1 MPGWHLDAIC
11 EHLEAVTRGEI
22 RNLLINM
29 PPRHMK
35 SLAVSVFWPVW
46 VWLKKPEFRWL
57 FSSYALSLS
66 IRDSLKCRRLIESR
80 WFQDQWSGAFALTG
94 DQNAKLKFDN
104 DKRGYRIATSVGG
117 AATGEGG
124 DAVVCFPFYE
134 TVQTEDGPISIGEIV
149 ENRLRIRALSWNRET
164 GAAEMRQITGWHTN
178 SPSKLVQV
186 ITDAGSLVCTP
197 DHKIL
202 CNTGFCRADSLRS
215 ASLVATIDIGEG
227 RRGNSPKPP
236 IANGVHGGTLNA
248 ISPCSDGSRFRRYEN
263 ISCLLAR
270 DFCSRL
276 SDSRIAVHVNAIPD
290 ILRSCA
296 VGQVLRTGISRVAIK
311 VSHVMANRAWADE
324 CEGDQYVG
332 FNMPSASIDAKNCTR
347 IPVGFSEFEDAS
359 GNRKRNPSPHY
370 GSRQTAHSADGGGF
384 IARKTGN
391 LMPFFRRVISVN
403 DAGFAGKT
411 YCISVE
417 HNHTFIVGNGSI
429 VSNCDDPHNVQER
442 ESDPIRESTLS
453 WWDQV
458 MSTRLNDPKL
468 GSKVVVMQRVHEKD
482 LSGHILSQGGYVH
495 LCLPAEFECN
505 RRCITE
511 VGWEDPR
518 REPGELLWPARIG
531 PKEIADFKV
540 RLGSAG
546 YAGQFQQSPTP
557 AGGARFK
564 RQWFR
569 YFKRSIDDK
578 GIHYYQLFQPDG
590 SIVRFK
596 VDECTRFSIIDPAGA
611 EKEQNNKPCFTVIG
625 AFDLTPAGDI
635 LWFDLYRKNASIPD
649 IAGDAV
655 VFYRQHD
662 LPWIG
667 VERDGLGLGLFQI
680 MRKRGIAVRPIKARG
695 SKEARSE
702 TAEILMESGR
712 IYFLQDAVWLP
723 NLQHELELFPV
734 GEFADQVDVLSYAA
748 LWANRHTSA
757 ARKDEDDRVEQEH
770 TKTMNK
776 QTAEAEKITAAEDR
790 RAAYNPADA
799 WFGYG
804 EDD

>member
-124 DAVVCFPFYE
+124 DAVV
-134 TVQTEDGPISIGEIV
+134 
-149 ENRLRIRALSWNRET
+149 
-164 GAAEMRQITGWHTN
+164 
-178 SPSKLVQV
+178 
-186 ITDAGSLVCTP
+186 
-197 DHKIL
+197 
-202 CNTGFCRADSLRS
+202 
-215 ASLVATIDIGEG
+215 
-227 RRGNSPKPP
+227 
-236 IANGVHGGTLNA
+236 
-248 ISPCSDGSRFRRYEN
+248 
-263 ISCLLAR
+263 
-270 DFCSRL
+270 
-276 SDSRIAVHVNAIPD
+276 
-290 ILRSCA
+290 
-296 VGQVLRTGISRVAIK
+296 
-311 VSHVMANRAWADE
+311 
-324 CEGDQYVG
+324 
-332 FNMPSASIDAKNCTR
+332 
-347 IPVGFSEFEDAS
+347 
-359 GNRKRNPSPHY
+359 
-370 GSRQTAHSADGGGF
+370 
-384 IARKTGN
+384 
-391 LMPFFRRVISVN
+391 
-403 DAGFAGKT
+403 
-411 YCISVE
+411 
-417 HNHTFIVGNGSI
+417 
-429 VSNCDDPHNVQER
+429 CDDPHNVQER

-569 YFKRSIDDK
+569 YFKRSIDDR